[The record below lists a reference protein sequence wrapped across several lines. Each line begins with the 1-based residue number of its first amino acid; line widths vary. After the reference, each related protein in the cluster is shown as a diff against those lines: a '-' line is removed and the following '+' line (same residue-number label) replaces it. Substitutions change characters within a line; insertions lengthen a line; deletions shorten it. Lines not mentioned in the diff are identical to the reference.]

1 MNTPEVKRLATES
14 NLETLRAAEQALLD
28 GQPLPLEVHGADDGE
43 QLTHI
48 LSAIWVL
55 EQMEEQKLELP
66 QAMRELTRKVRNS
79 IS

>member
-1 MNTPEVKRLATES
+1 MKLDEVKRLAMTADLDALRTAEIELTEG
-14 NLETLRAAEQALLD
+14 NALS
-28 GQPLPLEVHGADDGE
+28 LEVHGEDEGE

-55 EQMEEQKLELP
+55 EHMETYVCNLP
-66 QAMRELTRKVRNS
+66 IAMRALTQKVRTS